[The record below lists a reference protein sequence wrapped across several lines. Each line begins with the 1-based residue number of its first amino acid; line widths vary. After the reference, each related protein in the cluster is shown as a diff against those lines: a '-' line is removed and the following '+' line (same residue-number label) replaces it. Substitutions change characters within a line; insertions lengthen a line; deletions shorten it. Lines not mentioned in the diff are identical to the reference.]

1 MWDRSLY
8 ADRQEKTFE
17 NTGNVLKPDCGD
29 VCPTVNLLKK
39 KSMNSITHLQ
49 CGEFFLY
56 VSYTSINWWRFF
68 NA

>member
-39 KSMNSITHLQ
+39 KIN
-49 CGEFFLY
+49 EFNYTFTMWRIFFVCKLY
-56 VSYTSINWWRFF
+56 FNKLVAFF
-68 NA
+68 